1 MARKRKSKSNI
12 LSRIKFASDMRP
24 ILISSI
30 VFGFAIAY
38 SRFFNTK
45 DMSVALPL
53 VLLGIVL
60 SYFFIIFVYRII
72 SKFLVN
78 ADAELIKNANPTN
91 YFLIIA
97 MAFLSN
103 GQFLFLDLMNFD
115 LKFKRNYKPFLRM
128 GWRAGLS
135 YETYYRSAILLFLV
149 AFSAIVSIVH
159 SAFEGIATAY
169 LLNLLIWSMISGV
182 IPIAGIFSA
191 LLMIPG
197 GLGLPGGSKLLT
209 RTRDFVPESGGTKMF
224 FANRRL
230 WSFFAPFVGIW
241 SFGLLAGTNL
251 FYNFIFSL
259 FIGTAILVLVLFFWD
274 FESKK
279 NVVG

>member
-12 LSRIKFASDMRP
+12 LSKLHFARDMRP
-24 ILISSI
+24 ILISSL

-38 SRFFNTK
+38 SRFFNTR
-45 DMSVALPL
+45 DVSVAIPAFI
-53 VLLGIVL
+53 LGIL
-60 SYFFIIFVYRII
+60 ISYLFIIFVYRIL
-72 SKFLVN
+72 SRFLFY
-78 ADAELIKNANPTN
+78 AEAEIIKTDNPTN
-91 YFLIIA
+91 YFFIIA

-115 LKFKRNYKPFLRM
+115 LKFKRKYKPFWRS
-128 GWRAGLS
+128 GWRASLG
-135 YETYYRSAILLFLV
+135 YETYYRSAILVFLV
-149 AFSAIVSIVH
+149 ALSAVVSIIH
-159 SAFEGIATAY
+159 SASGGIFTEY
-169 LLNLLIWSMISGV
+169 LLTLLIWNMISGV

-209 RTRDFVPESGGTKMF
+209 HTRKFVPESGGTKMF

-230 WSFFAPFVGIW
+230 WGFFAPFVGLW
-241 SFGLLAGTNL
+241 SFGLLAGANL

-259 FIGTAILVLVLFFWD
+259 LLGTAILLILLFFWD
-274 FESKK
+274 FKIKK
-279 NVVG
+279 SVAG